1 MGEREIF
8 IGVVYVS
15 KNGKQNKTSSDV
27 AYLKYLLQCVTFLN
41 VEGAILEQFY

>member
-15 KNGKQNKTSSDV
+15 NIGKQNKTSSDV
-27 AYLKYLLQCVTFLN
+27 AYEK
-41 VEGAILEQFY
+41 